1 LLVSPKVVG
10 AGGFALGGVVSLSP
24 TPKAGLIC
32 LYFPRWDD
40 AFLAVYNRELQ
51 SGAVGPFFL
60 RPRLFL
66 HLFRCYHSPL
76 GVLGR
81 AWVSLNTPDEQEVR
95 DMRCV
100 PCGACALG
108 LLMVGLVPMVSLV
121 LVALLVLLLLLV
133 GLVPMA
139 LLMLIALL
147 VLLLM
152 LVGLLALLLM
162 PMLLLMLV
170 GLLVLRP
177 VF

>member
-24 TPKAGLIC
+24 TPEAGLIC
-32 LYFPRWDD
+32 LHFPRRDD

-60 RPRLFL
+60 SPRLFL

-76 GVLGR
+76 GILGR
-81 AWVSLNTPDEQEVR
+81 AWVSLNTPDDQEVR
-95 DMRCV
+95 NMRCV
-100 PCGACALG
+100 PMV
-108 LLMVGLVPMVSLV
+108 LLM

-133 GLVPMA
+133 GLMPMA
-139 LLMLIALL
+139 LLMLVALL
-147 VLLLM
+147 VLLPMPMLLLM
-152 LVGLLALLLM
+152 LVGLPALLLM
-162 PMLLLMLV
+162 PIPLLMLV

-177 VF
+177 LSQLF